1 ERASL
6 PSVRPIR
13 DRAKVINKENAMR
26 TLKSLVI
33 ASAALLPFSATAFAA
48 DVIMEQP
55 PVPAPVE
62 IAPQYSWAGGYTG
75 LYLGYGWNKLK
86 NNAVGTIKPDDV
98 KLGAYAG
105 WNFQED
111 LFVYGVEGDAGYN
124 WAKKSKNG
132 LEVKQGFEGSLRARL
147 GYDMNPVLPYI
158 TAGIADARVKLDNG
172 MDDGSEFRVG
182 WTAGACLEAK
192 PTDNILGRVEY
203 RYPHFRNKTYHFGGE
218 AIRNK
223 PDSHDIRVGVG
234 YKF

>member
-1 ERASL
+1 MQHLISAIFWTVFAHKTGRVVPHLAPIYLSGQRGTGV
-6 PSVRPIR
+6 PAKRPPDKGPR
-13 DRAKVINKENAMR
+13 KVINKENAMR

-158 TAGIADARVKLDNG
+158 TAGIAGAQVKLD
-172 MDDGSEFRVG
+172 
-182 WTAGACLEAK
+182 K
-192 PTDNILGRVEY
+192 IGRASC
-203 RYPHFRNKTYHFGGE
+203 R
-218 AIRNK
+218 
-223 PDSHDIRVGVG
+223 
-234 YKF
+234 